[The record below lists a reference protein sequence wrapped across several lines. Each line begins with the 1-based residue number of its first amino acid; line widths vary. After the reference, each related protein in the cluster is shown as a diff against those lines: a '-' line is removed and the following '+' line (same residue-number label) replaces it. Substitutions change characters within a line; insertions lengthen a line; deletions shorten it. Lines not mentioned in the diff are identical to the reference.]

1 MEHSGK
7 KIKDLIGKIIP
18 LLEIGQEDYWLRYFK
33 YILERI
39 DTANDKKEVIR
50 SLSQI
55 FKGGM
60 GSFSDIVLH
69 KNGVPLIKENNELE
83 ILKDELFDA
92 CEEAIRN

>member
-1 MEHSGK
+1 MEHTSK
-7 KIKDLIGKIIP
+7 KVKDLISKIIP
-18 LLEIGQEDYWLRYFK
+18 LMETGNEDYWLRYFK
-33 YILERI
+33 YIMERF
-39 DTANDKKEVIR
+39 DSDDDKEVII

-69 KNGVPLIKENNELE
+69 KNGVPLIAENNQLDA
-83 ILKDELFDA
+83 LKDQLFDA